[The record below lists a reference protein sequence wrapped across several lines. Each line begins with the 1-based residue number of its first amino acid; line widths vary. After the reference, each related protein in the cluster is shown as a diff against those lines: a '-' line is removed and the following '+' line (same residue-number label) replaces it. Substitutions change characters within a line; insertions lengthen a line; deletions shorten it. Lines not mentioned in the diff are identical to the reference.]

1 MIVMASKP
9 RMALRHFLK
18 CAQKHR
24 TFRETIAHNMRN
36 LYVKSRK
43 RLRVFLR

>member
-9 RMALRHFLK
+9 RMVLRHFLK
-18 CAQKHR
+18 CAQKHSV
-24 TFRETIAHNMRN
+24 FRETIVHKIRN
-36 LYVKSRK
+36 LRVKSRK